1 MAQEFESLDDKVFAE
16 LKKEQLMQQQRIGEH
31 LLQRKLIKLHQ
42 LVEVMEEQER
52 TGKLLGEILVEKEYI
67 TREMLNDALKWQS
80 QANDLLKQLEQET
93 REQIVFKKAD

>member
-1 MAQEFESLDDKVFAE
+1 MAQEFESLDDNVFAE

-31 LLQRKLIKLHQ
+31 LLQRKLIKLYQ